1 MPSAGPPRVSP
12 RCIHPRQEP
21 GPRRLS
27 FSNVTPTIHPVSERG
42 STRLSADRFDT
53 SSVVEDARAVFMT
66 TEGPKRPIRVRI
78 SPTEAAEDLTQSMT
92 VGQRVKS
99 GGRGPD
105 SGAPR
110 EEGHRARPGD
120 SRVNALRTA
129 DIDQMYGKFVTQAQR
144 PAPPPRC
151 REY

>member
-1 MPSAGPPRVSP
+1 
-12 RCIHPRQEP
+12 
-21 GPRRLS
+21 
-27 FSNVTPTIHPVSERG
+27 
-42 STRLSADRFDT
+42 
-53 SSVVEDARAVFMT
+53 VFMT
-66 TEGPKRPIRVRI
+66 TDGPRRPIRARI

-129 DIDQMYGKFVTQAQR
+129 DIDQMYGKLSRKLSAQSLHLVAGSTR
-144 PAPPPRC
+144 PTCCTPGSRFARRGSRRP
-151 REY
+151 